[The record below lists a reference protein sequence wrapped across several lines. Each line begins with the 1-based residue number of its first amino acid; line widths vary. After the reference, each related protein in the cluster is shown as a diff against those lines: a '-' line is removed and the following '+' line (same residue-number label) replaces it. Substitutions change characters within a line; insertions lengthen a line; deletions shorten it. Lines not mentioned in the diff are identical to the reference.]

1 MPPPPY
7 GDGGGSG
14 GGATVGSWD
23 PNEKTS
29 AAGLGDPVTQRF
41 IASGDTVEYMIFFEN
56 LSTAAA
62 PAQEVFVTDALPPE
76 LD

>member
-1 MPPPPY
+1 
-7 GDGGGSG
+7 
-14 GGATVGSWD
+14 
-23 PNEKTS
+23 
-29 AAGLGDPVTQRF
+29 
-41 IASGDTVEYMIFFEN
+41 MIFFEN